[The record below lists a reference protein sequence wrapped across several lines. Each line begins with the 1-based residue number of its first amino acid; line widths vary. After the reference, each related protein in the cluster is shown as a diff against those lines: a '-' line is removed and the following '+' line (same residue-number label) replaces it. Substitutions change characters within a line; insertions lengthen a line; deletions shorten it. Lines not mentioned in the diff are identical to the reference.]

1 MTLVLAAKAIK
12 MIKYMWYQV
21 LIGKTE
27 ESEGRRKKG
36 VSWPGMV
43 KGSFEKRLTGSE
55 VESQMEISG
64 KNTSVYAK
72 TLKQ

>member
-1 MTLVLAAKAIK
+1 M
-12 MIKYMWYQV
+12 
-21 LIGKTE
+21 IGKTE

>member
-1 MTLVLAAKAIK
+1 
-12 MIKYMWYQV
+12 

-27 ESEGRRKKG
+27 ESEGRREKG

-43 KGSFEKRLTGSE
+43 KGSFKERPTGSE

-64 KNTSVYAK
+64 KNTSACAK
-72 TLKQ
+72 ALKQ